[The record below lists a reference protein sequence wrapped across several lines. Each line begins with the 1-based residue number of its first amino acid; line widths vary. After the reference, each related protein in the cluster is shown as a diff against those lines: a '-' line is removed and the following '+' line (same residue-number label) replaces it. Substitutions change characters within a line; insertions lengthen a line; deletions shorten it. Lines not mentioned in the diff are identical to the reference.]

1 MNFQRNVYKTSFRI
15 TDTIIQIRG
24 DRNLWKKRGIYFVI
38 KEFHG
43 RTDEETRVTLGG
55 IRRWVDRRRHR
66 INKIEEQR
74 AGIPFLYFIRAGHTA
89 GWNSW
94 RK

>member
-74 AGIPFLYFIRAGHTA
+74 AGIPFFYFIRAGHTA